1 MGGKNKKPISFDYDL
16 VVIGAGT
23 AGSVAAN
30 LAANHAKK
38 VAIIENN
45 KIGGEQLWSTTIP
58 TKWLIESLKFYQKAK
73 KANSQGLDISVS
85 PISIDKIKHYLRK
98 TQNKASGAE
107 TNVFK
112 DENIKTYNGNA
123 DFIDKYHISING
135 KKISSKYFLVAPGA
149 SPENSIAKKFNVTNF
164 LTYRDLAELNFSGNS
179 FCFIGAGSVAYEY
192 SQILTILGFNV
203 HVIEKNNHILPKS
216 DNEVSDISED
226 ILIKHSVK
234 LHTASFVED
243 IKQSNGKSIIHF
255 IKNQRRYRLAVDNLV
270 LASGKMPNVKNLSL
284 ENANVHFDEKGIKT
298 NRKMQTSQKNIF
310 AAGDVVGSESGY
322 EAIYDAQ
329 IAVHNMYFRKKLKKS
344 RKAIPKVVYG
354 STEIATV
361 GVSELQLK
369 LSGEVYQSSI
379 APAGI
384 TARSLYGQYE
394 LGFVKILAN
403 HKGIVVGASV
413 VGENA
418 TELINILS
426 VAINNN
432 MQACD
437 LAKTVYSSPSW
448 SESIKIAASKIYCL

>member
-112 DENIKTYNGNA
+112 DENIKTYKGIA
-123 DFIDKYHISING
+123 EFIDDHHISING
-135 KKISSKYFLVAPGA
+135 KKVSSKYFLVAPGA
-149 SPENSIAKKFNVTNF
+149 SPDNSIAKKFNITNF
-164 LTYRDLAELNFSGNS
+164 LTYIDLAELNFSGTS

-192 SQILTILGFNV
+192 SQILTMLGFNV

-270 LASGKMPNVKNLSL
+270 LASGKMPNVKNLGL

-369 LSGEVYQSSI
+369 LSGKVYQSSI

-418 TELINILS
+418 TELINILL